1 MNKLKVEN
9 DVVQQFYG
17 EVMEIFKINHKIE
30 PLLED
35 KLILDLLSRKI
46 AIYVFENN
54 IFDDND
60 FKLVTVRLNNKVINI
75 SVGTIKKRENEEPTL
90 VYGII

>member
-9 DVVQQFYG
+9 DVVQQFYSD
-17 EVMEIFKINHKIE
+17 VMETFKINPKIE

-60 FKLVTVRLNNKVINI
+60 FKLVTIRLNNKVINI
-75 SVGTIKKRENEEPTL
+75 SVGTIKKRENEDPTL